1 MLFRSEYNKDN
12 DLVNKIRGKAS
23 EFLFAYHW
31 YSIIDNSKHQ
41 LLQPNPDIG
50 WDWMIA
56 STGDRIQ
63 VKRLTNSVHKQIHAP
78 DVLDIRKKRRK
89 KDEHGS
95 LKDKHL
101 RYTKEDFD
109 YLAIHVIKHN
119 IWCVL
124 PFEQLLVDTED
135 GPQCK
140 TGISM
145 KGILRDRNYLTIEQL
160 FSTVAENVVEKPV
173 EKECIKKYS
182 TSVLS
187 FV

>member
-1 MLFRSEYNKDN
+1 MIEYNKDN
-12 DLVNKIRGKAS
+12 DLTNKLRGTAS
-23 EFLFAYHW
+23 EYLFAHHW
-31 YSIIDNSKHQ
+31 YNIITDPKYQ
-41 LLQPNPDIG
+41 LVSPVNDIG

-56 STGDRIQ
+56 HTGTRIQ
-63 VKRLTNSVHKQIHAP
+63 VKRLTNSVHKQINAP
-78 DVLDIRKKRRK
+78 DVLDLRKKRSR
-89 KDEHGS
+89 
-95 LKDKHL
+95 KDKLHRFTHI

-109 YLAIHVIKHN
+109 YLAVHVLKHN
-119 IWCVL
+119 MWCIL

-140 TGISM
+140 TGLSM
-145 KGILRDRNYLTIEQL
+145 KTIFRDRNYLTIEQL

-173 EKECIKKYS
+173 EKEYVKKYS